1 MFKTLRRWWQRRK
14 ENATKAIASGEQDIE
29 AMQQSSEQAS
39 GEWVAYDEDLLER
52 ARTQW
57 QFGDWESL
65 ASLQRDT
72 LQHHPDRA
80 KLALLAAAGHQQ
92 QGNSEQARQ
101 LTRLATHWGASKK
114 LIAQVLIAGV
124 HNTLGRVAAING
136 SQQRALSHF
145 EEAVATANHQGDA
158 RLLIQARTRH
168 ELERL
173 NIAIEPQA
181 LSLAGQRFVSPRH
194 YHVPHTTAPQAS
206 QPNQE

>member
-1 MFKTLRRWWQRRK
+1 MFSLLRRWWRHRQRP
-14 ENATKAIASGEQDIE
+14 TTQLS
-29 AMQQSSEQAS
+29 QSTMDTTPTESTAQP

-65 ASLQRDT
+65 ANLQRDT

-80 KLALLAAAGHQQ
+80 KLALLAAAGQQ
-92 QGNSEQARQ
+92 QLGNTEQARQ
-101 LTRLATHWGASKK
+101 FTRLATQWGASKK

-124 HNTLGRVAAING
+124 HNTLGRAAAING
-136 SQQRALSHF
+136 SQQRALNHF
-145 EEAVATANHQGDA
+145 EDAVATANTQGDT

-181 LSLAGQRFVSPRH
+181 LSLAGQRFVSPLH
-194 YHVPHTTAPQAS
+194 YQVPHTTTQNAS

>member
-1 MFKTLRRWWQRRK
+1 MISSLGRWWRNRLRP
-14 ENATKAIASGEQDIE
+14 TTPLS
-29 AMQQSSEQAS
+29 QSTMETTPTESTAQP

-80 KLALLAAAGHQQ
+80 KLALLAAAGLQQ
-92 QGNSEQARQ
+92 SGNSEQARQ
-101 LTRLATHWGASKK
+101 LVRLATQWGASKK

-124 HNTLGRVAAING
+124 HNTLGRAAAING
-136 SQQRALSHF
+136 SQQRALNHF
-145 EEAVATANHQGDA
+145 EKAVANVNTQGDT
-158 RLLIQARTRH
+158 RLLIQARTRN

-173 NIAIEPQA
+173 NIAIEPQV
-181 LSLAGQRFVSPRH
+181 LSRVGQRFVSPLH
-194 YHVPHTTAPQAS
+194 YQVPHTTIQDTSKPVQR
-206 QPNQE
+206 

>member
-1 MFKTLRRWWQRRK
+1 MISLLRRWWRNRLRPTTQLSQSTM
-14 ENATKAIASGEQDIE
+14 ETTPTESNAQP
-29 AMQQSSEQAS
+29 

-65 ASLQRDT
+65 ANLQRDT

-80 KLALLAAAGHQQ
+80 KLALLAAAGQQ
-92 QGNSEQARQ
+92 QLGHTEQARQ
-101 LTRLATHWGASKK
+101 FTRLAIQWGASRK

-124 HNTLGRVAAING
+124 HNTLGRAAAING
-136 SQQRALSHF
+136 GQQRALNHF
-145 EEAVATANHQGDA
+145 EEAVATANTQGDT
-158 RLLIQARTRH
+158 RLLIQARTRN

-181 LSLAGQRFVSPRH
+181 LSLAGQRFVSPLH
-194 YHVPHTTAPQAS
+194 YPVPQTTTQDAS
-206 QPNQE
+206 QPDQK

>member
-1 MFKTLRRWWQRRK
+1 MFSLLRRWWRHRQRP
-14 ENATKAIASGEQDIE
+14 TTQLS
-29 AMQQSSEQAS
+29 QSTMDTPPTESTAQP

-65 ASLQRDT
+65 ANLQRDT

-80 KLALLAAAGHQQ
+80 KLALLAAAGQQ
-92 QGNSEQARQ
+92 QLGNTEQARQ
-101 LTRLATHWGASKK
+101 FTRLATQWGASKK

-124 HNTLGRVAAING
+124 HNTLGRAAAING

-158 RLLIQARTRH
+158 RLLIQARTRN
-168 ELERL
+168 ELEHL

-181 LSLAGQRFVSPRH
+181 LSLAGQRFVSPLH
-194 YHVPHTTAPQAS
+194 YQVPHTATRNAS
-206 QPNQE
+206 QPDQE

>member
-1 MFKTLRRWWQRRK
+1 MDTPPTESTAQP
-14 ENATKAIASGEQDIE
+14 
-29 AMQQSSEQAS
+29 

-65 ASLQRDT
+65 ANLQRDT

-80 KLALLAAAGHQQ
+80 KLALLAAAGQQ
-92 QGNSEQARQ
+92 QLGNTEQARQ
-101 LTRLATHWGASKK
+101 FTRLATQWGASKK

-124 HNTLGRVAAING
+124 HNTLGRAAAING

-145 EEAVATANHQGDA
+145 EEAVVTANHQGDA
-158 RLLIQARTRH
+158 RLLIQARTRN

-181 LSLAGQRFVSPRH
+181 LSLAGQRFVSPLH

>member
-1 MFKTLRRWWQRRK
+1 MFSLLRRWWRHRQRP
-14 ENATKAIASGEQDIE
+14 TTQLS
-29 AMQQSSEQAS
+29 QSTMDTTPTESTAQP

-65 ASLQRDT
+65 ANLQRDT

-80 KLALLAAAGHQQ
+80 KLALLAAAGQQ
-92 QGNSEQARQ
+92 QLGNAEQARQ
-101 LTRLATHWGASKK
+101 FTRLATQWGASKK

-124 HNTLGRVAAING
+124 HNTLGRAAAING
-136 SQQRALSHF
+136 SQQRALNHF
-145 EEAVATANHQGDA
+145 EEAVATANTQGDT

-181 LSLAGQRFVSPRH
+181 LSLAGQRFVSPLH
-194 YHVPHTTAPQAS
+194 YQVPHTTTRNAS
-206 QPNQE
+206 QPDQE

>member
-1 MFKTLRRWWQRRK
+1 MISLLRRWWRNRLSP
-14 ENATKAIASGEQDIE
+14 TS
-29 AMQQSSEQAS
+29 QQSQSTIETTATESNTQP

-65 ASLQRDT
+65 AELHRDT

-92 QGNSEQARQ
+92 LGNTEQARQ
-101 LTRLATHWGASKK
+101 LTRLAKHWGASKK

-124 HNTLGRVAAING
+124 HNTLGRAAAING
-136 SQQRALSHF
+136 SQERALTHF
-145 EEAVATANHQGDA
+145 EEAVATANTQGDT
-158 RLLIQARTRH
+158 RLLIQARTRN

-181 LSLAGQRFVSPRH
+181 LSLAGHRFVSPLH
-194 YHVPHTTAPQAS
+194 YQVLRTPVQDSS

>member
-1 MFKTLRRWWQRRK
+1 MDTPPTESTAQP
-14 ENATKAIASGEQDIE
+14 
-29 AMQQSSEQAS
+29 

-65 ASLQRDT
+65 ANLQRDT

-80 KLALLAAAGHQQ
+80 KLALLAAAGQQ
-92 QGNSEQARQ
+92 QLGNTEQARQ
-101 LTRLATHWGASKK
+101 FTRLATQWGASKK

-124 HNTLGRVAAING
+124 HNTLGRAAAING
-136 SQQRALSHF
+136 NQQRALNHF
-145 EEAVATANHQGDA
+145 EEAVATANTQGDT

-181 LSLAGQRFVSPRH
+181 LSLAGQRFVSPLH
-194 YHVPHTTAPQAS
+194 YQVPHTTTQNAS
-206 QPNQE
+206 QPDQE